1 MRIVCIGEGLI
12 ELSEAQSEAQSG
24 TQSGAQSAVQAGA
37 IAPTTGFA
45 GEALATAWYLRRLV
59 PEDWRIAFLTR
70 LGTDEGS
77 AALAAY
83 IARSGLECPPI
94 PPDPRRGVGRYLLAR
109 DEGQRRFCH
118 WLGDSAAHGL
128 MREPAAVRQALAG
141 ADLVILGG
149 DMLAVLPPA
158 HRYALLA
165 LLAEMKRPLVL
176 IPASRLG
183 LWPDANTARAVI
195 GVAAALARIVLTT
208 ARAEAAIFHDASPL
222 ASAARYAKMGA
233 GQVVVLQPEG
243 RAVLALDGQ
252 LTTRPTE
259 GATAAPEGFNAGY
272 IAAVMQGASAE
283 DACALAVQVAGRA
296 VARRRAA

>member
-12 ELSEAQSEAQSG
+12 ELAESQGGGQPA
-24 TQSGAQSAVQAGA
+24 TQSAVSP
-37 IAPTTGFA
+37 APTGFA

-59 PEDWRIAFLTR
+59 PEAWHVAFLTR
-70 LGTDEGS
+70 LGTDAGS

-83 IARSGLECPPI
+83 LARSGLDCPPV
-94 PPDPRRGVGRYLLAR
+94 PPDPRRGVGQYLMAR

-128 MREPAAVRQALAG
+128 MREPNAVRQALEG

-158 HRYALLA
+158 HRYALMA
-165 LLAEMKRPLVL
+165 LLADIKPPLAL

-183 LWPDANTARAVI
+183 LWPDAKTARSVI
-195 GVAAALARIVLTT
+195 SIAAAVARIVLTT
-208 ARAEAAIFHDASPL
+208 AEAEAAMFHDTSPL
-222 ASAARYAKMGA
+222 ATAARYAKMGPE
-233 GQVVVLQPEG
+233 QVVILHREG

-252 LTTRPTE
+252 LTTRH
-259 GATAAPEGFNAGY
+259 AAAAALAPEGFNAGY
-272 IAAVMQGASAE
+272 IAAVMQGASPE
-283 DACALAVQVAGRA
+283 DACALAEQVAARA
-296 VARRRAA
+296 MARRRAA

>member
-1 MRIVCIGEGLI
+1 MRIVSIGEGMI
-12 ELSEAQSEAQSG
+12 EMD
-24 TQSGAQSAVQAGA
+24 QARA
-37 IAPTTGFA
+37 ESPASPAPTGFA

-70 LGTDEGS
+70 LGMDEGS

-83 IARSGLECPPI
+83 LARSGLDCPPV
-94 PPDPRRGVGRYLLAR
+94 PPDPRRGVGQYLLAR

-128 MREPAAVRQALAG
+128 MREPAAVRQALDG

-165 LLAEMKRPLVL
+165 LLAEMKRPLAL

-183 LWPDANTARAVI
+183 LWPDASTARSVI

-233 GQVVVLQPEG
+233 GQVVVLQSEG

-252 LTTRPTE
+252 MTTRPAE
-259 GATAAPEGFNAGY
+259 AAVSAPEGFNAGY
-272 IAAVMQGASAE
+272 LAAVLQGASPQ
-283 DACALAVQVAGRA
+283 DACALGEQVASRA
-296 VARRRAA
+296 IARRRAA

>member
-12 ELSEAQSEAQSG
+12 ELAEAKSLVAETSTPA
-24 TQSGAQSAVQAGA
+24 
-37 IAPTTGFA
+37 GFA

-83 IARSGLECPPI
+83 LARSGLECPPI
-94 PPDPRRGVGRYLLAR
+94 PPDPRRGVGQYLLAQ
-109 DEGQRRFCH
+109 DDGQRRFCH

-128 MREPAAVRQALAG
+128 MREPAAVRQALTG

-195 GVAAALARIVLTT
+195 GLAAALARIVLTT

-233 GQVVVLQPEG
+233 AQVVVLQPEG

-259 GATAAPEGFNAGY
+259 GAAAAPEGFNAGF